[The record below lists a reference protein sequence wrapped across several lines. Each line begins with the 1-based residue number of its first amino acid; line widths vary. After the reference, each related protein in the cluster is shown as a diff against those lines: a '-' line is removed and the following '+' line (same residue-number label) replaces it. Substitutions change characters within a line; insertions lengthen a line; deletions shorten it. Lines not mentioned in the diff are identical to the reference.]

1 MILFLII
8 YYLIEDLRISLN
20 NLIEKTLETENLSV
34 CDPGLPSQ
42 PMSDSEIKE
51 VHHQLDMSHQ

>member
-1 MILFLII
+1 M
-8 YYLIEDLRISLN
+8 EDLRISLN

-51 VHHQLDMSHQ
+51 FHHKLDMSHQ